1 MREPIKEKQ
10 VDRLLSQI
18 ACKDSLN
25 FSETVDKLGQLL
37 GLEILDEEKRAIWE
51 SLNEQYK
58 TRFMPNNNNHVILTV
73 HKSKGLEFDQVIF
86 FDNIINIRKFDNDDE
101 RNKHYVAITRAKHKV
116 IILANSND
124 EYIKRLKNI
133 IMAKGYQLNRFVRI
147 ESI

>member
-1 MREPIKEKQ
+1 MYTFYSRPI
-10 VDRLLSQI
+10 
-18 ACKDSLN
+18 
-25 FSETVDKLGQLL
+25 GQLL

-86 FDNIINIRKFDNDDE
+86 FDNIINIRKFDDDDE

-133 IMAKGYQLNRFVRI
+133 IMAKEYQLNRFVRI